1 MNGFLFNFGYKE
13 KYMKMMNFILMGIL
27 ILAFNF
33 NGLATKMPINP
44 LERTVKILNMYVDHA
59 NTLTSKLHTMRQK
72 LLQVNRLADNL
83 NNGSII
89 TFTYS
94 YNPSEMLDLM
104 KSLDKSF
111 EEIRQ
116 EASFLTPAYQDK
128 LNKCIYKYRAEF
140 DKLAVVYNKTCT
152 MLKCCTRKD
161 NAELN
166 SVYDG
171 LYQSQALFIN
181 MRTAR
186 DSFYNSVKFIFQK
199 HRITLPNKELN
210 NIYTLLELWH
220 NRSDKFYAMGSDST
234 SSRDQLEAYVSS
246 QQELAF
252 KIKKTILNKSGIL
265 STPQFKSVIPLVD
278 SIILLGDSYIENAE
292 TFLKT
297 FSSSNFDTKC
307 QKPKRVTN
315 RNYADK
321 ASEKA
326 SQFSDAVNNFFDKTG
341 DTYLAFVKVPPLY
354 EVLDSRKFVYKSP
367 ANTTAL
373 PMVGLALPNKK
384 INPET
389 TPATPKKDN
398 TPVTPEN
405 FKEVLSKSKPNNLIL
420 LLDIS
425 GSMLQANKLPLLKSK
440 LEKILPQMREE
451 DMVSVIVYSDN
462 AKVALKLT
470 SAKNMDDILNS
481 IVQLGHGVTT
491 NINDGIKLAY
501 KEAHRHFTPEKNNQ
515 IILCTDGLFDLQES
529 TLRIIEKKANIRN
542 ISLSIFYIDQV
553 EQKSVKRGLEKA
565 AELGLGSYYYVG
577 QQNLLQ
583 KMIERITSERI

>member
-1 MNGFLFNFGYKE
+1 
-13 KYMKMMNFILMGIL
+13 MKMVNFILMGIL

-33 NGLATKMPINP
+33 NSLANKKPINP
-44 LERTVKILNMYVDHA
+44 TERTVKILNMYVAHA
-59 NTLTSKLHTMRQK
+59 NILTSKLHAMRHK

-83 NNGSII
+83 NNGTIV
-89 TFTYS
+89 TFS
-94 YNPSEMLDLM
+94 YNHNPSEMLDLM
-104 KSLDKSF
+104 ETLDKNF
-111 EEIRQ
+111 EAIKE
-116 EASFLTPAYQDK
+116 EAAFLTPAYQDK

-140 DKLAVVYNKTCT
+140 DKLAVLYNKTCT
-152 MLKCCTRKD
+152 TLKCCSRKD

-181 MRTAR
+181 MRAAR
-186 DSFYNSVKFIFQK
+186 DTFYNSIKYVFQK

-210 NIYTLLELWH
+210 NIYALLELWH
-220 NRSDKFYAMGSDST
+220 NRSDKFYSLDTDST
-234 SSRDQLEAYVSS
+234 ISREQLEGYVAS
-246 QQELAF
+246 QQDLAF
-252 KIKKTILNKSGIL
+252 KIKRTILNKSGIL
-265 STPQFKSVIPLVD
+265 STPQFKLVMPLVD
-278 SIILLGDSYIENAE
+278 SIVLLSDSYIENAE
-292 TFLKT
+292 TFLNT
-297 FSSSNFDTKC
+297 FSNSNFDTKC

-326 SQFSDAVNNFFDKTG
+326 SQFSDAVNIFFDKTG

-367 ANTTAL
+367 NTTTL
-373 PMVGLALPNKK
+373 PMVGLAFPNKK
-384 INPET
+384 NNSPET
-389 TPATPKKDN
+389 PPAAPEKDN

-405 FKEVLSKSKPNNLIL
+405 FKEVLLKSKPNNLIL

-425 GSMLQANKLPLLKSK
+425 ASMLQASKLPLLKSK

-470 SAKNMDDILNS
+470 SAKNMDDILKS

-501 KEAHRHFTPEKNNQ
+501 KEAHRYFTPEKNNQ
-515 IILCTDGLFDLQES
+515 IILCTDGQFELEES
-529 TLRIIEKKANIRN
+529 TLRIIEKKASIRS
-542 ISLSIFYIDQV
+542 IGLSVFYIDQV

-565 AELGLGSYYYVG
+565 AELGLGDYYYVG

-583 KMIERITSERI
+583 KMIERITAERL

>member
-1 MNGFLFNFGYKE
+1 MDSFLFNFGYKE
-13 KYMKMMNFILMGIL
+13 KYMKMMNFILMGIFV
-27 ILAFNF
+27 LAFNF

-44 LERTVKILNMYVDHA
+44 LERTVKILNMYVAHA
-59 NTLTSKLHTMRQK
+59 NILTSKLHIMRHK

-104 KSLDKSF
+104 QSLDKSF
-111 EEIRQ
+111 EEIKQ

-373 PMVGLALPNKK
+373 PMVGFALPNKK

-470 SAKNMDDILNS
+470 SAKNMDDILNA